1 VKLYF
6 FRHGPALS
14 RAEWDG
20 PDEQRPLSDDGAQI
34 TRTVSQRIAGMGLS
48 IDTILASPY
57 VRAWDT
63 GTILAEVLGRPGLLV
78 SERALEPVRFTRAT
92 LEDAL
97 AAYAGSAGVVLIGHE
112 PSMSAVISDL
122 IGGGTLTLKKA
133 GLARVDL
140 HPGTPL
146 TGELRWLF
154 PPRML

>member
-14 RAEWDG
+14 RAEWGG
-20 PDEQRPLSDDGAQI
+20 PDEQRPLSDDGAEI
-34 TRTVSQRIAGMGLS
+34 TRAVSRRIAGMGLS

-63 GTILAEVLGRPGLLV
+63 GTILAEVLGRPDLLV
-78 SERALEPVRFTRAT
+78 SERALEPARFTRAA

-97 AAYAGSAGVVLIGHE
+97 APYAGSAGVVLIGHE
-112 PSMSAVISDL
+112 PSMSAVISGL
-122 IGGGTLTLKKA
+122 IGGGTLALKKA

-146 TGELRWLF
+146 AGELRWLF
-154 PPRML
+154 PPKML

>member
-1 VKLYF
+1 MKLYF

-20 PDEQRPLSDDGAQI
+20 PDEQRPLSDGGAEI
-34 TRTVSQRIAGMGLS
+34 TRAVSRHIARMNLTLDAILS
-48 IDTILASPY
+48 SPY

-63 GTILAEVLGRPGLLV
+63 GTILAEALGRPDLLV
-78 SERALEPVRFTRAT
+78 SERALEPARFTRDA

-97 AAYAGSAGVVLIGHE
+97 APHAGSAGVVLIGHE

-122 IGGGTLTLKKA
+122 IGGGTLVLKKA

-146 TGELRWLF
+146 AGELRWLF
-154 PPRML
+154 PPKML